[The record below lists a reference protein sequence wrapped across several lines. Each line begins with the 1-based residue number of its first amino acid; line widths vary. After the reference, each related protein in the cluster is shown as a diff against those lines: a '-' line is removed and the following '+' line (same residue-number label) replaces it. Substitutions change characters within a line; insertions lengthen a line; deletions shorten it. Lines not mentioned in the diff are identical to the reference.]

1 MTGVNVDETG
11 ENLLEASKIASEFL
25 DASSPSTSRRGSM
38 KRRSSILLGL
48 NDDSDS
54 NDVPSIASALNVSG
68 VRKRSITPDMADI
81 SKELQRIETST
92 KSPASRRNSARRKTQ
107 THEEE
112 SVGFDA
118 SHFKKRGSTYRGSFK
133 AKGSNP
139 YPTKRKG
146 SFRRNDGE

>member
-1 MTGVNVDETG
+1 MPLYVSKNMYKYFSAIYRQKN
-11 ENLLEASKIASEFL
+11 NLHFQ
-25 DASSPSTSRRGSM
+25 PF
-38 KRRSSILLGL
+38 
-48 NDDSDS
+48 
-54 NDVPSIASALNVSG
+54 IASALNVSG

-107 THEEE
+107 THDEE